1 MAFGARQGDPIASIL
16 FVLAIEILLIAI
28 RTNEKVK
35 PYEYSVPL
43 PGKLQH
49 KVEAF
54 ADDVNIIMPRDKE
67 SIREVIHILDRFE
80 VLSGLKVNRDK
91 TQVLRIGKGAISD
104 PILCPELGLKWV
116 TKLKVLGIYLTPKP
130 SDMMANFKEKT
141 EEIEKLLNR
150 WTFRNLT
157 V

>member
-1 MAFGARQGDPIASIL
+1 MSPY
-16 FVLAIEILLIAI
+16 LA
-28 RTNEKVK
+28 NYK
-35 PYEYSVPL
+35 
-43 PGKLQH
+43 H

-67 SIREVIHILDRFE
+67 SIREVIHILDKFE
-80 VLSGLKVNRDK
+80 VVSGLKVNRDK

>member
-1 MAFGARQGDPIASIL
+1 M
-16 FVLAIEILLIAI
+16 
-28 RTNEKVK
+28 
-35 PYEYSVPL
+35 
-43 PGKLQH
+43 
-49 KVEAF
+49 EAF

-67 SIREVIHILDRFE
+67 SIREVIPILDRFE

-116 TKLKVLGIYLTPKP
+116 TKLKVMGIYLTPKP
-130 SDMMANFKEKT
+130 SDMMDNFKEKT
-141 EEIEKLLNR
+141 EKIEKLLNR

-157 V
+157 VYGRIRVVKSLALSKITHLIQVIPNPEPSAI